1 MEKQLCLSIKQV
13 SENGSQ
19 LVIERCFGVLLA
31 AGRHV
36 KHSDMQL
43 LEMVSTDC
51 IVLFNINKYS
61 LLDNK

>member
-43 LEMVSTDC
+43 LEMVGKEL
-51 IVLFNINKYS
+51 IIK
-61 LLDNK
+61 